1 LGTDRVGGFRALCVL
16 VSAALAITACANGR
30 PKPAACA
37 AVGAVAGAGTGLA
50 IGQEVLDYDYGEWR
64 QVSYTAGGAIVLG
77 TAGYLICRAMAG
89 EQAAP
94 PPPSPPAPAPP
105 ASEPIPAPPLE
116 PPVAEKIILR
126 GVNFDF
132 DKDGIRPDAAVI
144 LDEAARILTS
154 SHPGARVR
162 IEGHADS
169 TGPEAYN
176 QGLSERRANSVR
188 GHLVSQGVEASRL
201 TTVGYGES
209 RPIADNA
216 TREGRALNRRV
227 ELQVEE

>member
-1 LGTDRVGGFRALCVL
+1 MSQVGRLRIVCVL
-16 VSAALAITACANGR
+16 VAMVLAVTACANGR
-30 PKPAACA
+30 PRPAACA
-37 AVGAVAGAGTGLA
+37 AAGAMAGAGGGA
-50 IGQEVLDYDYGEWR
+50 AAGVHGMDYDWTEWR
-64 QVSYTAGGAIVLG
+64 TGAYAAGGAVVLG
-77 TAGYLICRAMAG
+77 TAGYFICKALAREETPPPPPPPPPAPSAS
-89 EQAAP
+89 EPAP
-94 PPPSPPAPAPP
+94 PPL
-105 ASEPIPAPPLE
+105 LE

-144 LDEAARILTS
+144 LDEAARILTET
-154 SHPGARVR
+154 HDGARVR
-162 IEGHADS
+162 IEGHADA

-188 GHLVSQGVEASRL
+188 AYLVSDGVEASTL

-209 RPIADNA
+209 RPIASND

>member
-1 LGTDRVGGFRALCVL
+1 MARIVRLRIVCVL
-16 VSAALAITACANGR
+16 VAAALALTACANGR
-30 PKPAACA
+30 PNPAACA
-37 AVGAVAGAGTGLA
+37 AVGAVTGAGVGGT
-50 IGQEVLDYDYGEWR
+50 IGHEGPPDYDYFEWR
-64 QVSYTAGGAIVLG
+64 NVGYAAGGAVVLG
-77 TAGYLICRAMAG
+77 TAGYFICKALAK
-89 EQAAP
+89 EETP
-94 PPPSPPAPAPP
+94 PPPPPPAPPAAVPAPAPP
-105 ASEPIPAPPLE
+105 
-116 PPVAEKIILR
+116 PPVVEKIILR

-144 LDEAARILTS
+144 LDEAGGMLTG
-154 SHPGARVR
+154 SHTGTRVR
-162 IEGHADS
+162 IEGHTDW

-188 GHLVSQGVEASRL
+188 SYLVSHGVDASRL

-209 RPIADNA
+209 SPIADNE